1 MVDSWAAAM
10 AIKVL
15 ICDDEDL
22 ARQLLREFLA
32 PLEARSEVRIVGEAG
47 DGFSAVKAAG
57 ELKPDLI
64 FLDVQMPKLN
74 GFEVLELLEPAAGRG
89 APAVIFTTA
98 YDQYALRAFDAHA
111 IDYLLKPFSQ
121 ERFAAAWERAGE
133 RLHGQAR
140 EGAGEPAEVERAA
153 AARLSATELA
163 RQAQAQPLDRL
174 VVKDGARIAFIPL
187 EQLMAAEAQDDY
199 VALHTAEKTW
209 LKKQTIASLEAQLDP
224 GRFLRVHRGWI
235 VNLTA
240 LARLEPLGKERFVL
254 ILHNGRQVPV
264 SQAGYERLRQFWGT

>member
-1 MVDSWAAAM
+1 MP
-10 AIKVL
+10 IKVL
-15 ICDDEDL
+15 ICDDEEL

-32 PLEARSEVRIVGEAG
+32 PIEARHEARIAGEAS
-47 DGFSAVKAAG
+47 DGLSAVKAAG

-74 GFEVLELLEPAAGRG
+74 GFEVLELLEPAAGRNV
-89 APAVIFTTA
+89 PAVIFTTA

-121 ERFAAAWERAGE
+121 ERFTAAWERACE
-133 RLHGQAR
+133 RLKTQIQ
-140 EGAGEPAEVERAA
+140 EGDGGDAELSASAKRAG
-153 AARLSATELA
+153 ARLSAAELA

-187 EQLMAAEAQDDY
+187 DQLMAAEAQDDY

-224 GRFLRVHRGWI
+224 GRFLRVHRGWM
-235 VNLTA
+235 VNLNA

-254 ILHNGRQVPV
+254 LLHNGLQVPV
-264 SQAGYERLRQFWGT
+264 SQSGYERLRQFWET